1 MSLGPTTV
9 PTVFDLFRG
18 ASGSNADVAGLG
30 TTTGTAAY
38 AAITLPPGRKA
49 VQVSFVTSA
58 TATINVQNSND
69 KVTWFNVLI
78 ATNTSILAETDSVV
92 PYWRINVT
100 SHTTSGT
107 GSGAAMVANIAQQV
121 L

>member
-1 MSLGPTTV
+1 MALGPTKV
-9 PTVFDLFRG
+9 PTVIDLFRTG
-18 ASGSNADVAGLG
+18 DTSGFG

-38 AAITLPPGRKA
+38 AALVLPPGKKA

-58 TATINVQNSND
+58 TATINVQNSLD
-69 KVTWFNVLI
+69 RTTWFNVLI
-78 ATNTSILAETDSVV
+78 ATNTSVIAEVDSVV

-107 GSGAAMVANIAQQV
+107 GASAAMVARIAQ
-121 L
+121 LI